1 MRKTTG
7 IVAIITYVIIVA
19 LAIILNPAYMQ
30 NLMITYG
37 PEYAAGTIIGELLM
51 IVAVFWVIEK
61 IYDKL
66 KRKTT

>member
-30 NLMITYG
+30 NLMIIYG
-37 PEYAAGTIIGELLM
+37 PEYVAGTIIGELLI
-51 IVAVFWVIEK
+51 IVAVFWAMEK